1 MTKKYKINAIT
12 HTSNIIGNILTNP
25 ITHTSNI
32 VGNILTSKTTHK
44 FGKKFRRVNN
54 FVFPKKRKG

>member
-1 MTKKYKINAIT
+1 MSKKSKIN
-12 HTSNIIGNILTNP
+12 S

-32 VGNILTSKTTHK
+32 VGNILTSKITHK
-44 FGKKFRRVNN
+44 DNVRRVNN

>member
-12 HTSNIIGNILTNP
+12 HTSNF
-25 ITHTSNI
+25 

-44 FGKKFRRVNN
+44 KKFKRVNN
-54 FVFPKKRKG
+54 FVFPKKGKG

>member
-1 MTKKYKINAIT
+1 MTKKSKIT
-12 HTSNIIGNILTNP
+12 HKDNFVGNILTNP

-54 FVFPKKRKG
+54 FVFPIKKKRVK

>member
-32 VGNILTSKTTHK
+32 IGNILTSKTTHK
-44 FGKKFRRVNN
+44 KNFRRVNN

>member
-1 MTKKYKINAIT
+1 MSKKSKSTHTNNFVGNILTKPTIT
-12 HTSNIIGNILTNP
+12 HTSNF
-25 ITHTSNI
+25 

-44 FGKKFRRVNN
+44 KNFRRVNN

>member
-1 MTKKYKINAIT
+1 MTKKSKNNTIT
-12 HTSNIIGNILTNP
+12 HTSNFVGNILTTPTP

-44 FGKKFRRVNN
+44 KNFRRVNN

>member
-1 MTKKYKINAIT
+1 MSKKSKIT
-12 HTSNIIGNILTNP
+12 HKDNFVGNILTNP

-32 VGNILTSKTTHK
+32 IGNILTSKTTHK
-44 FGKKFRRVNN
+44 KNFRRVNN